1 MSNEN
6 NNNKSEKKND
16 KEDSHS
22 QKSNNSNIDS
32 IQTSTQGKNQYPDVI
47 AENFVLLNKIGH
59 GAFGEIYLSFS
70 LRDSIQVAVKKEMKK
85 NLKTI
90 QVRIESKIYQTLL
103 NIPNQDF
110 SGKIGINQETVI
122 GVPKFYGIGELLDC
136 YYLIL
141 EFLGPNLID
150 LFRFCGTKK
159 FTISTVCLIALQI
172 LNRIEYLHKHHYIHR
187 DIKPENFVIGIEEK
201 SNIIHIIDFGLSKRY
216 KNPKN
221 HQHIPYREGRA
232 LTGTARYVSINT
244 HLGIE
249 QSRRDDLESIGYV
262 LVFFLKG
269 SLPWQG
275 LKAENNNK
283 YIRIMEKKLQIP
295 TEILCFGLPCEIV
308 MYLNYC
314 KNLKF
319 EDRPDY
325 DYLRGLFIRLL
336 GQCSILYG
344 IKDEFLNFDWTFEN
358 PDVIWKKYY
367 EINKNEN
374 TNFNN
379 SHSEIKE
386 SKKSDEFKSNLQ
398 LTKINEAE
406 PKIEDTL
413 IKNKKQENNQ
423 ENLENSNENNPN
435 VNNSS
440 QIEEDEENDKENN
453 ENKDS
458 ESSDT
463 IKYDF
468 QGNEILKLNLT
479 NEEKNNILN
488 YRNPEDIDDIIKK
501 IVFGNKYYSNKNISV
516 MNIEAGDNNNNE
528 NEDFSRKKNQINTQK
543 ISNNIKKKMVDN
555 LVASINNN
563 DNNNNNKNNDK
574 NSDKTEKEMIEND
587 KEAKTENEEE
597 EFKKF
602 KTKKEV
608 INNKDFDI
616 NEEKK
621 KKKNESNHLLKVN
634 KIDNLENSEET
645 EPLKTEK
652 LLTIKE
658 EEEKEKE
665 NEKENEKEK
674 ENENT
679 KLKDSSKKNN
689 LDVIKKKI
697 EKNDSHSGTLQEIS
711 NIDSDIRPK
720 KKDTLNFSKENLIPI
735 SKEPISKY
743 YTIISDLGQ
752 GSFGQVKKVKHNQLE
767 EIRAMKIV
775 DKKNATAKNEIEI
788 LRIIS
793 HPNIVNIYE
802 IFEDTRKYY
811 IMYEYIQGGEL
822 FDVITHQSFFDEIN
836 AARIFKQIMNAI
848 NYLHSMN
855 IAHRDLKPE
864 NIMMTKNDSLDLKII
879 DFGFA
884 ITIPPGK
891 REKSMVGTP
900 YYIAPEVLK
909 RNYNEKCDIW
919 SMGVILYILLCG
931 YPPFN
936 GKNNRELYN
945 EIQFREPDFS
955 GEEWENVSPDAKK
968 LIKMCLIKDM
978 NKRPSAKEILKN
990 RWLKINGKTLSSNLS
1005 QSFAKSFNTSVV
1017 KKMAFFVKENKL
1029 KQAVMK
1035 FITTQFDLE
1044 KEEEELRK
1052 IFKQFDTNNDGIIT
1066 QKEFRTQLIKVYG
1079 ENNSEEI
1086 TRKIFP
1092 KIDVDKSGEISYN
1105 EFLTCLIDNKK
1116 ILTVDKLDKAFKLF
1130 DKDNS
1135 GKLSVKEIKH
1145 VFGGTDKQW
1154 KKIFSEVD
1162 KNNDG
1167 EVDFEEFKILMM
1179 GWNTT
1184 VHEEEVRQTRIE
1196 EQKILEK
1203 EMNKN
1208 NDNDNDNNDNN

>member
-1 MSNEN
+1 MSNEID
-6 NNNKSEKKND
+6 NNNKSEKNKN
-16 KEDSHS
+16 ENNDSHS
-22 QKSNNSNIDS
+22 QKSNNSNIES
-32 IQTSTQGKNQYPDVI
+32 VQNSTQGKNAYPDVI

-90 QVRIESKIYQTLL
+90 QLRIESKIYQTLL

-110 SGKIGINQETVI
+110 SGKIGINQDSVI

-201 SNIIHIIDFGLSKRY
+201 SNIIHCIDFGLSKRY

-283 YIRIMEKKLQIP
+283 YVRIMEKKLQIP
-295 TEILCFGLPCEIV
+295 TEILCFGLPSEIV

-325 DYLRGLFIRLL
+325 DYLRGLFIKLL

-358 PDVIWKKYY
+358 PDVIWKKYT
-367 EINKNEN
+367 EINKIDNN
-374 TNFNN
+374 INYNN

-386 SKKSDEFKSNLQ
+386 SKNEDEKLNKKDLQ

-406 PKIEDTL
+406 PNIEQSI
-413 IKNKKQENNQ
+413 IKNNKKSELNQ
-423 ENLENSNENNPN
+423 EENSNENNPN
-435 VNNSS
+435 NINSS
-440 QIEEDEENDKENN
+440 RIEEEENEKENY
-453 ENKDS
+453 ENKEEES

-463 IKYDF
+463 IKFDF

-488 YRNPEDIDDIIKK
+488 YRNPEDIDEIIKK
-501 IVFGNKYYSNKNISV
+501 IVFGNKYYSNKNLSV
-516 MNIEAGDNNNNE
+516 MNFECDENSKTNQNE
-528 NEDFSRKKNQINTQK
+528 NEDFSRKKNTLNNTQK
-543 ISNNIKKKMVDN
+543 IPNNLKKQMVDN
-555 LVASINNN
+555 LVSSLN
-563 DNNNNNKNNDK
+563 NNNNNKNNNNK
-574 NSDKTEKEMIEND
+574 NNKNNNNDNTSEKTEKEINDLEEKEKND
-587 KEAKTENEEE
+587 KEFKDNEDE
-597 EFKKF
+597 EFIKF
-602 KTKKEV
+602 KTKNDK
-608 INNKDFDI
+608 INNNDFDNKI
-616 NEEKK
+616 EKT
-621 KKKNESNHLLKVN
+621 KKKNESNRLLKVN
-634 KIDNLENSEET
+634 NLENLIKNTEEA

-652 LLTIKE
+652 LLTISEKKE
-658 EEEKEKE
+658 EDEKEKEKEKE
-665 NEKENEKEK
+665 NIAKF
-674 ENENT
+674 
-679 KLKDSSKKNN
+679 KDNKINN
-689 LDVIKKKI
+689 IEMIKKKL
-697 EKNDSHSGTLQEIS
+697 EKDDSHSGTLHEIS
-711 NIDSDIRPK
+711 SIESDIRTK
-720 KKDTLNFSKENLIPI
+720 KKDTLNFAKENLIPI

-743 YTIISDLGQ
+743 YTILSDVGQ
-752 GSFGQVKKVKHNQLE
+752 GSFGQVKKVKHIQLE

-775 DKKNATAKNEIEI
+775 DKKNSTAKNEIEI

-811 IMYEYIQGGEL
+811 IMYEFIQGGEL
-822 FDVITHQSFFDEIN
+822 FDVITQQAFFDEAS

-955 GEEWENVSPDAKK
+955 GEEWENVSGDAKK

-978 NKRPSAKEILKN
+978 NKRPTSKEILKN
-990 RWLKINGKTLSSNLS
+990 KWLKINSKTLSFNLN
-1005 QSFAKSFNTSVV
+1005 QSFIKSFNTSVV

-1044 KEEEELRK
+1044 KEEEELRR

-1066 QKEFRTQLIKVYG
+1066 KKEFRQQLIKVYG

-1092 KIDVDKSGEISYN
+1092 KIDVDNSGEISYN

-1116 ILTVDKLDKAFKLF
+1116 VLTVDKLDKAFKLF

-1135 GKLSVKEIKH
+1135 GKLSIKEIKH
-1145 VFGGTDKQW
+1145 VFGGTDNQW

-1179 GWNTT
+1179 GWNNT
-1184 VHEEEVRQTRIE
+1184 VHEEEMKE
-1196 EQKILEK
+1196 EQ
-1203 EMNKN
+1203 NKN
-1208 NDNDNDNNDNN
+1208 I

>member
-6 NNNKSEKKND
+6 NNNNKNSEKNANN
-16 KEDSHS
+16 ENNDSHS
-22 QKSNNSNIDS
+22 QKSNNSNIES
-32 IQTSTQGKNQYPDVI
+32 AQNSTQGKNAYPDVI

-90 QVRIESKIYQTLL
+90 QLRIESKIYQTLL

-110 SGKIGINQETVI
+110 SGKIGINQDTVI
-122 GVPKFYGIGELLDC
+122 GFPKFYGIGELLDC

-150 LFRFCGTKK
+150 LFRFCGTKR

-201 SNIIHIIDFGLSKRY
+201 SNVIHCIDFGLSKRY

-283 YIRIMEKKLQIP
+283 YVRIMEKKLQIP

-325 DYLRGLFIRLL
+325 DYLRGLFIKLL

-358 PDVIWKKYY
+358 PDVIWKKYS
-367 EINKNEN
+367 EINKIETNN
-374 TNFNN
+374 NFNN
-379 SHSEIKE
+379 SHSEIKDKNE
-386 SKKSDEFKSNLQ
+386 ENKKNLQ

-406 PKIEDTL
+406 PNIESSF
-413 IKNKKQENNQ
+413 IKNNKKSDLNQ
-423 ENLENSNENNPN
+423 EENSNENNPN
-435 VNNSS
+435 VINSS
-440 QIEEDEENDKENN
+440 RIEEEENEKDNN
-453 ENKDS
+453 ENKEEES

-463 IKYDF
+463 IKFDF

-516 MNIEAGDNNNNE
+516 MNLECEENEKTNE
-528 NEDFSRKKNQINTQK
+528 NENEEFSRKKNQLNTHK
-543 ISNNIKKKMVDN
+543 ISNNFKKQIVDN
-555 LVASINNN
+555 LVSSFNNN
-563 DNNNNNKNNDK
+563 NNNNNNKNNDN
-574 NSDKTEKEMIEND
+574 NSEKTEKEIND
-587 KEAKTENEEE
+587 LDNEKVSKKDLKENEEE

-602 KTKKEV
+602 YTKNENVK
-608 INNKDFDI
+608 IKDFDNNI
-616 NEEKK
+616 EKT
-621 KKKNESNHLLKVN
+621 KKKNESNRLLKIN
-634 KIDNLENSEET
+634 NLDNLINNTEGT

-652 LLTIKE
+652 LLTISEKKD

-665 NEKENEKEK
+665 NISKF
-674 ENENT
+674 
-679 KLKDSSKKNN
+679 KDNKINN
-689 LDVIKKKI
+689 LVKKKL
-697 EKNDSHSGTLQEIS
+697 EKDDSHSGTLHEIS
-711 NIDSDIRPK
+711 SIESDIRTK
-720 KKDTLNFSKENLIPI
+720 KKDTLNFAKENLIPI

-743 YTIISDLGQ
+743 YTILSDVGQ

-775 DKKNATAKNEIEI
+775 DKKNATAKNEIDI

-802 IFEDTRKYY
+802 IFEDTRKFY
-811 IMYEYIQGGEL
+811 IMYEYIEGGEL
-822 FDVITHQSFFDEIN
+822 FDVITHQSFFDETS

-864 NIMMTKNDSLDLKII
+864 NIMMIKNDSLDLKII

-955 GEEWENVSPDAKK
+955 GEEWENVSADAKK

-978 NKRPSAKEILKN
+978 NKRPSSKEILKN
-990 RWLKINGKTLSSNLS
+990 KWLQINGKTLNFNLS

-1044 KEEEELRK
+1044 KEEEELRR

-1066 QKEFRTQLIKVYG
+1066 KKEFRQQLIKIYG

-1092 KIDVDKSGEISYN
+1092 KIDVDNSGEISYN

-1116 ILTVDKLDKAFKLF
+1116 VLTVDKLDKAFKLF

-1135 GKLSVKEIKH
+1135 GKLSIKEIKH
-1145 VFGGTDKQW
+1145 VFGGTENQW

-1179 GWNTT
+1179 GWNNT
-1184 VHEEEVRQTRIE
+1184 VHEEEVKQ
-1196 EQKILEK
+1196 EQQDY
-1203 EMNKN
+1203 N
-1208 NDNDNDNNDNN
+1208 NNNNNN